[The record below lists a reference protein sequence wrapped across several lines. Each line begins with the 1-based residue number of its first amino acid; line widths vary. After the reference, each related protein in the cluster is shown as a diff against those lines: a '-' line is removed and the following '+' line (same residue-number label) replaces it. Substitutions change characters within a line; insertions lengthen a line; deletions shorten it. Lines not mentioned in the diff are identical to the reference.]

1 MENHIRLTLGNF
13 RNALEMIRKQEM
25 ARYRKMIEN
34 SDREK
39 ISLVTSIMMA
49 KIVSRLETKLKM
61 AAKEGQSEYL
71 TESIEEI
78 FSLQSKSGASKQQKF

>member
-13 RNALEMIRKQEM
+13 SNALEMIRKQEM

-49 KIVSRLETKLKM
+49 KIVSRLETKLIL

-78 FSLQSKSGASKQQKF
+78 FSLQSKSGASRQQKF